1 MGEKKGQNYLHGAA
15 ILTAGVIVMKLLGF
29 LYKMP
34 IGNIIGDDGYSMF
47 LATYNVYNVFLTL
60 STAGLPIA
68 LARLISEANA
78 EGRVMQVRRTFTVA
92 WWTFFWIGLLCS
104 LVMALFPRFIA
115 GQILHNPDAA
125 LSIRV
130 MSPSVLLVCLVSAY
144 RGYCQGFGDM
154 IPTTVG
160 QVLEVLIKFAL
171 GLALAWLFMHRGY
184 GKPMGSAGA
193 IFGVT
198 AGSAAA
204 LVYMWAFK
212 RRHYREEEPETPD
225 EPDSSAQIIRR
236 FLRIG
241 VPIALGSSVLA
252 LLNLIDSSLCMGR
265 LQQAAGFDYMEAK
278 VLYGVYGKAQT
289 IFNLPAAI
297 ITPLTIS
304 VVPAV
309 SAAIVR
315 HEDDL
320 ATQISEDSMRIA
332 AVLSLPMGV
341 GLAVLARPIM
351 ETIYRG
357 SHPAGAPLLALLG
370 VAAVFVCMVLME
382 NAVLQATGHELL
394 PMISMIVGGV
404 VKVVINYF
412 LVARPEVN
420 IYGAPIGTLAS
431 YVVMAV
437 MNFVFM
443 CVVLDKN
450 PRLRQILIRPAVC
463 TVVMAAFAWSVN
475 GLAERFLPGV
485 GRLHTML
492 CMLAAILAAVA
503 IYLFMT
509 VALRTITKEDMK
521 LIPGGEKLAR
531 LLRMR

>member
-1 MGEKKGQNYLHGAA
+1 MSEHKGQNYLHGAA
-15 ILTAGVIVMKLLGF
+15 ILTAGVIVMKILGF

-34 IGNIIGDDGYSMF
+34 IGNIIGDDGYSLF
-47 LATYNVYNVFLTL
+47 IASYNVYNVFLTL

-68 LARLISEANA
+68 LARMVSEANA
-78 EGRVMQVRRTFTVA
+78 MHRVNQLRRTFSVA
-92 WWTFFWIGLLCS
+92 WQTFFWLGLFCTLI
-104 LVMALFPRFIA
+104 MALFPHQIA
-115 GQILHNPDAA
+115 DYILRNPDAA

-160 QVLEVLIKFAL
+160 QVLEVLVKVAV
-171 GLALAWLFMHRGY
+171 GLALAWFLMHENY
-184 GKPMGSAGA
+184 GKPLGAAGA

-204 LVYMWAFK
+204 LLYMWLHK
-212 RRHYREEEPETPD
+212 RRHYRDEAPGDDVPD
-225 EPDSSAQIIRR
+225 PGRAILKR

-241 VPIALGSSVLA
+241 IPIALGGSVLA

-265 LQQAAGFDYMEAK
+265 LQDAARFSYLEAK
-278 VLYGVYGKAQT
+278 QLTGVYGKAQT

-309 SAAIVR
+309 TAAIVKK
-315 HEDDL
+315 ENDE
-320 ATQISEDSMRIA
+320 ATKISEDSMRIA
-332 AVLSLPMGV
+332 AVLSLPMGA

-351 ETIYRG
+351 NLIYPTAHAVG
-357 SHPAGAPLLALLG
+357 GDLLAILG
-370 VAAVFVCMVLME
+370 IASVFVCMVLME

-394 PMISMIVGGV
+394 PMITMIAGGV

-412 LVARPEVN
+412 LVADRGIN
-420 IYGAPIGTLAS
+420 IYGAPVGTLAS
-431 YVVMAV
+431 YLVMAV
-437 MNFVFM
+437 MNFVMM

-450 PRLRQILIRPAVC
+450 PRLRVILLKPLLC
-463 TVVMAAFAWSVN
+463 TLAMSAAAWGVS
-475 GLAERFLPGV
+475 GLALRLLHG
-485 GRLHTML
+485 GRLALLASTA
-492 CMLAAILAAVA
+492 AAILAAVLV
-503 IYLFMT
+503 YLLLS
-509 VALRTITKEDMK
+509 VLLRTVTKEDMT
-521 LIPGGEKLAR
+521 LIPGGAKIAR

>member
-15 ILTAGVIVMKLLGF
+15 ILTAGVIVMKILGF

-78 EGRVMQVRRTFTVA
+78 EKRPMQVRRTFTVA
-92 WWTFFWIGLLCS
+92 WWTFFVIGLVCS
-104 LVMALFPRFIA
+104 LIMALFPRQIA
-115 GQILHNPDAA
+115 GEILHNPDAA

-160 QVLEVLIKFAL
+160 QVLEVLVKFAA
-171 GLALAWLFMHRGY
+171 GLALAWFFMSRGH

-204 LVYMWAFK
+204 LVYMWLHK
-212 RRHYREEEPETPD
+212 RRHYRDEAIENPDTPD
-225 EPDSSAQIIRR
+225 SDSRIFRR

-241 VPIALGSSVLA
+241 IPIALGSSVLA
-252 LLNLIDSSLCMGR
+252 LLNLVDSSLCMGR
-265 LQQAAGFDYMEAK
+265 LQQAAGFSYMEAK

-304 VVPAV
+304 VVPAIT
-309 SAAIVR
+309 SAIVR
-315 HEDDL
+315 RENDE
-320 ATQISEDSMRIA
+320 ATKISEDSMRIA

-351 ETIYRG
+351 DTIYHG
-357 SHPAGAPLLALLG
+357 SHPAGPSLLALLG
-370 VAAVFVCMVLME
+370 LASVFVCMVLME

-394 PMISMIVGGV
+394 PMISMIIGGV

-412 LVARPEVN
+412 LVADPGIN
-420 IYGAPIGTLAS
+420 IYGAPIGTLVS

-443 CVVLDKN
+443 CIVLDEN
-450 PRLRQILIRPAVC
+450 PKLRHILIRPAVC

-475 GLAERFLPGV
+475 GLAERFLPGG
-485 GRLHTML
+485 GRLHVLLGMAVA
-492 CMLAAILAAVA
+492 MAAAVA

-521 LIPGGEKLAR
+521 LIPGGEKLAK
-531 LLRMR
+531 LLHMR

>member
-1 MGEKKGQNYLHGAA
+1 MDEKKGQNYLHGAA
-15 ILTAGVIVMKLLGF
+15 ILTAGVIVMKILGF

-68 LARLISEANA
+68 LARLISEAHA
-78 EGRVMQVRRTFTVA
+78 ENRPMQVRRTFRVA
-92 WWTFFWIGLLCS
+92 WRTFFVIGLICS
-104 LVMALFPRFIA
+104 LIMAIFPRQIA
-115 GQILHNPDAA
+115 GDILHNPDAA

-154 IPTTVG
+154 IPTTIG
-160 QVLEVLIKFAL
+160 QVLEVLVKFGA
-171 GLALAWLFMHRGY
+171 GLALAWLFMKRGY

-204 LVYMWAFK
+204 LLFMWLFK
-212 RRHYREEEPETPD
+212 KRHYREVLPEEPDAPD
-225 EPDSSAQIIRR
+225 PESVIFRR

-265 LQQAAGFDYMEAK
+265 LQQAAGFSYEQAK

-309 SAAIVR
+309 TAAIVR
-315 HEDDL
+315 REHDA
-320 ATQISEDSMRIA
+320 ATKISEDSMRIA
-332 AVLSLPMGV
+332 AVMSLPMGA

-351 ETIYRG
+351 GVIYPG
-357 SHPAGAPLLALLG
+357 SHAVGGSLLALLG
-370 VAAVFVCMVLME
+370 LASIFVCMVLME

-412 LVARPEVN
+412 LVADRAVN
-420 IYGAPIGTLAS
+420 IYGAPIGTLVS

-443 CVVLDKN
+443 CVVLDEN
-450 PRLRQILIRPAVC
+450 PRLRNILIRPAVC
-463 TVVMAAFAWSVN
+463 TAVMSAFAWAADS
-475 GLAERFLPGV
+475 LADRLLPGG
-485 GRLHTML
+485 GRSHML
-492 CMLAAILAAVA
+492 LCILAAMLAAIV

-509 VALRTITKEDMK
+509 ISLRTITREDMK
-521 LIPGGEKLAR
+521 LVPGGEKLAR
-531 LLRMR
+531 ILHMR